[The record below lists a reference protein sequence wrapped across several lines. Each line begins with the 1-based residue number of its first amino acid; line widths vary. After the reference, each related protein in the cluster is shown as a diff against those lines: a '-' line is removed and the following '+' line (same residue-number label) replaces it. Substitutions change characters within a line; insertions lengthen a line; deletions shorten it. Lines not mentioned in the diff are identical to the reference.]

1 MPIGKSI
8 RIYLADATA
17 SGIRYAELVNWTGQA
32 IACPRSR
39 LGELGN
45 WPEAHKP
52 GVYLLF
58 EARLGD
64 SKPLAYIGESENVA
78 DRLATQERKK
88 EFWNEVVVFSSK
100 DENLTKAHVKFLES
114 TLVGLAKQ
122 AGRYELE
129 NGNTPAESSLP
140 RADRDA
146 MAEFVENIRMIL
158 GTLGY
163 PILEPLLRPSVSE
176 QSELKGA
183 AREVQSAKPAVDLVF
198 RVNDLVAYG
207 AATDEGFVL
216 KKGSQLSRINTDSA
230 PKKIVIAKEQLQL
243 EGRLQPDDGRF
254 LLMEDILVS
263 SSSYA
268 AVMVAGTSRSGPQS
282 WTTPDGR
289 TLKALEDAAMQAAE
303 QRSSS
308 HASGR

>member
-1 MPIGKSI
+1 MPTGKSI
-8 RIYLADATA
+8 RIYLADSTV

-39 LGELGN
+39 LSELGD
-45 WPEAHKP
+45 WPEAGKP
-52 GVYLLF
+52 GVYMLF

-78 DRLATQERKK
+78 DRLTNHDRKK

-114 TLVGLAKQ
+114 TLVGLARQ
-122 AGRYELE
+122 ADRYELE
-129 NGNTPAESSLP
+129 NGNTPSESSLP

-146 MAEFVENIRMIL
+146 MAEFIENVRMVL

-163 PILEPLLRPSVSE
+163 PILEPLLRQAPAERKTLLVLPQDAQ
-176 QSELKGA
+176 QS
-183 AREVQSAKPAVDLVF
+183 RPVIDLVF
-198 RVNDLVAYG
+198 RVNDLIAYG
-207 AATDEGFVL
+207 AVTDEGFVL
-216 KKGSQLSRINTDSA
+216 KKGSYLSKLNTDSA
-230 PKKIVIAKEQLQL
+230 ARKIVNLKEQLL
-243 EGRLQPDDGRF
+243 DEGRLALQDGR
-254 LLMEDILVS
+254 LVLMEDILVS

-282 WTTPDGR
+282 WLTNDGR
-289 TLKALEDAAMQAAE
+289 TLKSLEDAVVLE
-303 QRSSS
+303 S
-308 HASGR
+308 

>member
-8 RIYLADATA
+8 RIYLADATV

-39 LGELGN
+39 LGELAN
-45 WPEAHKP
+45 WPEASKP

-78 DRLATQERKK
+78 DRLTNHDRKK

-122 AGRYELE
+122 SERYELE
-129 NGNTPAESSLP
+129 NGNTPTESSLP

-146 MAEFVENIRMIL
+146 MAEFVENIRMVL

-163 PILEPLLRPSVSE
+163 PILEPLLRQTTTSRPSLQEPVAE
-176 QSELKGA
+176 AQST
-183 AREVQSAKPAVDLVF
+183 KPAIDLVF

-216 KKGSQLSRINTDSA
+216 KKGSHLSRSNTDSA
-230 PKKIVIAKEQLQL
+230 APKIVKLKEQLQA
-243 EGRLQPDDGRF
+243 EGRLVPEGDH
-254 LLMEDILVS
+254 LVLSEDLLVS

-282 WTTPDGR
+282 WITADGR
-289 TLKALEDAAMQAAE
+289 TLKALEDAALRDAQPIE
-303 QRSSS
+303 RSE
-308 HASGR
+308 RT

>member
-8 RIYLADATA
+8 RIYLADATV

-45 WPEAHKP
+45 WPEASKP

-78 DRLATQERKK
+78 DRLTNHDRQK

-122 AGRYELE
+122 AERYELE
-129 NGNTPAESSLP
+129 NGNTPTESSLP

-146 MAEFVENIRMIL
+146 MAEFVENIRMVL

-163 PILEPLLRPSVSE
+163 PILEPLLRQPPLVRPSSQE
-176 QSELKGA
+176 PAIEAQQTK
-183 AREVQSAKPAVDLVF
+183 SAIDLVF

-207 AATDEGFVL
+207 AVTDEGFVL
-216 KKGSQLSRINTDSA
+216 KKGSHLSRSNTDSA
-230 PKKIVIAKEQLQL
+230 ATKIVNLKEQLQA
-243 EGRLQPDDGRF
+243 EGRLATEGGH
-254 LLMEDILVS
+254 LVLTEDILVS

-282 WTTPDGR
+282 WITLDGR
-289 TLKALEDAAMQAAE
+289 TLKALEDAALQDA
-303 QRSSS
+303 
-308 HASGR
+308 

>member
-1 MPIGKSI
+1 MPVGKSI
-8 RIYLADATA
+8 RIYLADATV

-32 IACPRSR
+32 IACPRNR
-39 LGELGN
+39 LNELAN
-45 WPEAHKP
+45 WPEASKP

-78 DRLATQERKK
+78 DRLTNHDRQK

-122 AGRYELE
+122 SERYELE
-129 NGNTPAESSLP
+129 NGNTPTESSLP

-146 MAEFVENIRMIL
+146 MAEFVENIRMVL

-163 PILEPLLRPSVSE
+163 PILEPLLRQPPSVRPSSQE
-176 QSELKGA
+176 PVTEALQT
-183 AREVQSAKPAVDLVF
+183 KPTIDLLF

-207 AATDEGFVL
+207 AVTDEGFVL
-216 KKGSQLSRINTDSA
+216 KKGSHLSRANTDSA
-230 PKKIVIAKEQLQL
+230 ATKIVNLKEQLQA
-243 EGRLQPDDGRF
+243 EGRLVPEGSH
-254 LLMEDILVS
+254 LLLTEDILVS

-282 WTTPDGR
+282 WITPDGR
-289 TLKALEDAAMQAAE
+289 TLKALEDAALQDA
-303 QRSSS
+303 
-308 HASGR
+308 